1 MIVESSGTFRGHV
14 SWACVERCRVFGAG
28 LVCLYGLT
36 RCGRLRARF
45 EGSGSFGAGDARD
58 GLPVPGF
65 GGANVAGGLLAVGAV
80 DGHCGDVCGG
90 HFGCLRSS
98 EISLRLAGFA
108 RLVVSRLR
116 ERVVGLW
123 LVFM

>member
-1 MIVESSGTFRGHV
+1 MIVESSGTFRGRV

-36 RCGRLRARF
+36 RCGRLRACF

-58 GLPVPGF
+58 GLAVPGF

-90 HFGCLRSS
+90 HFLLQIRGKFFALSR
-98 EISLRLAGFA
+98 RFA
-108 RLVVSRLR
+108 RLSVSRLR